1 MKNLSKF
8 TRVVLAVGLVL
19 LLYGYLCRLA
29 ELYFFWES
37 KAIGWALLFI
47 GLIGLLADRI
57 RLREEKDKTA
67 ILEKIGIG
75 VIVFILLIQTI
86 LISVTPFTDAY
97 SVAKVYIQGN
107 EQLNNEIGSVQGFGV
122 MPMGGVEKTT
132 DSNGTYG
139 SATINLIVKG
149 QRKFRDV
156 TVYVVKYA
164 DQDDWIVE
172 RIE

>member
-75 VIVFILLIQTI
+75 IIVFMLLIQTI

-107 EQLNNEIGSVQGFGV
+107 EQLNNEIGSVQGFWL

-172 RIE
+172 RID